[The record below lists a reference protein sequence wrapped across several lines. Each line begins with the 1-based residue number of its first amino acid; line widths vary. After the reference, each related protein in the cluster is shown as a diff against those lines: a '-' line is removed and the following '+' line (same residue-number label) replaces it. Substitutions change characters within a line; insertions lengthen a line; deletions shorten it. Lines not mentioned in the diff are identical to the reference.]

1 MKKLLLL
8 LALASL
14 GFAAAF
20 AAPKLMPAPS
30 VRVPMAEMGPVDL
43 AMTFRLAEPKAKAD
57 KPLSLW
63 ATYYDLPVIKSA
75 PDDKSARPL
84 LGKNGKAI
92 SSPLSPRDWC
102 NVAMQGSAWVKE
114 ADGSSTAYVYI
125 DSNGPDQVDCA
136 KSFGDL
142 SDEIKDAT
150 RHARFAAFHHPYACD
165 VRPIPL
171 MAYRTIAVDSTRIP
185 MGTVLYVPD
194 LVGRSFWMNGEFYI
208 HDGYVVASDRGGAI
222 RGNHIDLFV
231 DEGVAMPFR
240 DVVTSSKRDTFD
252 AFVVP
257 RDSPAAKALLASRTE
272 VCSDVKGPGRRGK
285 SAKPGKV

>member
-20 AAPKLMPAPS
+20 AAPKLMPAQS
-30 VRVPMAEMGPVDL
+30 IRIPMAEMGPVDL
-43 AMTFRLAEPKAKAD
+43 AMTFRLPEPKAKGD

-63 ATYYDLPVIKSA
+63 ATYYDLPVIRA
-75 PDDKSARPL
+75 AAEDKSAKPL
-84 LGKNGKAI
+84 LGRNGKAI
-92 SSPLSPRDWC
+92 SAPLSARDWC
-102 NVAMQGSAWVKE
+102 NVAMQGSAWVKNP
-114 ADGSSTAYVYI
+114 DGSSTAYVYI

-136 KSFGDL
+136 GSFGDL

-150 RHARFAAFHHPYACD
+150 RRARFAAFHHPYACD

-171 MAYRTIAVDSTRIP
+171 MAYRTIAVDPNRIP
-185 MGTVLYVPD
+185 MGTVLYVPA

-240 DVVTSSKRDTFD
+240 DVVTSSKRDTFE
-252 AFVVP
+252 AYVVP
-257 RDSPAAKALLASRTE
+257 SDSPSARALMASRTE
-272 VCSDVKGPGRRGK
+272 VCRDIKGPGRRG
-285 SAKPGKV
+285 SSVKPGKI